1 MKSFAS
7 ELAHDIRQEP
17 AFWVDLASLRAV
29 GIRSTLLSTNVDS
42 SFSVGTT
49 VNGPNLDGEALIR
62 LLNSAS
68 VFAHATDESSRD
80 LAQQIAV
87 FASLA
92 SSDADIHDAAVHI
105 LSGLGN
111 FPGLNKLRGV
121 GAETQGLQA
130 RVRNALLRE
139 LNSVDMAGKRVAL
152 TEFQLDVWDS
162 LRTKVSTA
170 ISAPTSAGKSY
181 VVMEYLCESAIAAE
195 HFVALYIAPTRALLA
210 EIQGKLEKRMAS
222 VSNKLRVT
230 TVPVLD
236 PEDRPKQIYVLTQER
251 VQLLL
256 SSVDVSGLIDLV
268 IVDEAQAIG
277 DDSRGMILQDA
288 LEKVHASNPGARIL
302 FLAPGASGFG
312 LVGDSVGLSKLDV
325 KETGLSPVVQN
336 RISVRFPIENEHLV
350 ELDLVTPTRLERIG
364 SYTFERGFALTED
377 AKLAAVAEEFGSS
390 GRSLVYATGA
400 KNAEDLTALIALNR
414 EDRDSSP
421 LKELAEFIEQHVHK
435 QYSLARFVRRGVAFH
450 YGNMPSL
457 LREGIEASF
466 RDGHLDY
473 LCCTTTLFQGVNLPA
488 RNVFIDTPTRGKGDP
503 LDEAALWNFA
513 GRAGRLGEEVVGNVF
528 LVNYENWET
537 QPLTTRKPFEIKVA
551 FKETIEDSFGEILD
565 VLEGA
570 SRPQPDEMR
579 KRVED
584 RVTAAAGLV
593 LFRAAQGNLDA
604 LLERANLS
612 LSPHQKATLSASAGL
627 AVNQL
632 GLPPAVLTSSWMV
645 DPVALASLLK
655 RQKELIRK
663 GEFQKLMPV
672 NPATD
677 SYAVYNSI
685 IRRMYK
691 HLGRITLSGDEG
703 KKARG
708 FVNHVTVT
716 ALSWMRGD
724 PLTKLVREAVKYRV
738 SVAKLGPKSKSE
750 QAVVD
755 AAIRE
760 MFTLIEQTIR
770 FKLVQWAKAYVD
782 LLKFA
787 LEAEGRPEM
796 VAQVYDFSLALELG
810 VSTKTGRSLVEFGLS
825 RITASAIAGLITDSS
840 LPPDQVK
847 AWIRAQPEEMLSK
860 LSSLILAELR
870 AKDLLRSDSV
880 ADVVLSVQEAS
891 FLADSG
897 RSE

>member
-1 MKSFAS
+1 MMSFAS

-17 AFWVDLASLRAV
+17 SFWADLASLRAA
-29 GIRSTLLSTNVDS
+29 GIRSTLLPSST
-42 SFSVGTT
+42 GTLSPE
-49 VNGPNLDGEALIR
+49 VAAVQGPDLNERALVR

-68 VFAHATDESSRD
+68 IFAQATDATSLD

-92 SSDADIHDAAVHI
+92 SDETGTYDAAVHI
-105 LSGLGN
+105 LTGLGN
-111 FPGLNKLRGV
+111 FPGLNKLRGKR
-121 GAETQGLQA
+121 AEDQGLQS
-130 RVRNALLRE
+130 RIRTALLRE

-152 TEFQLDVWDS
+152 TDFQLGIWDS
-162 LRTKVSTA
+162 LRNRGSTA

-181 VVMEYLCESAIAAE
+181 VVMEHLCESAIAAE
-195 HFVALYIAPTRALLA
+195 KFVALYIAPTRALLT
-210 EIQGKLEKRMAS
+210 EIQGKLEKRLAAIA
-222 VSNKLRVT
+222 NKLRVT

-251 VQLLL
+251 AQLLL
-256 SSVDVSGLIDLV
+256 STVNVNGLIDLV
-268 IVDEAQAIG
+268 IIDEAQAIG

-288 LEKVHASNPGARIL
+288 VEKVHAANPGARFL
-302 FLAPGASGFG
+302 FLAPGASGFE
-312 LVGDSVGLSKLDV
+312 LVGDSVGISELDV
-325 KETGLSPVVQN
+325 RETSLSPVVQN
-336 RISVRFPIENEHLV
+336 RISVSFPVANEHLV
-350 ELDLVTPTRLERIG
+350 ELDLVTATGRERVG

-414 EDRDSSP
+414 KPQDSLA
-421 LKELAEFIEQHVHK
+421 LKELAKFIEEHVHK
-435 QYSLARFVRRGVAFH
+435 QYSLAGFVRRGVAFH

-488 RNVFIDTPTRGKGDP
+488 RNVFIDTPTRGKGEL

-513 GRAGRLGEEVVGNVF
+513 GRAGRLGEEIVGNVF

-537 QPLTTRKPFEIKVA
+537 HPLTIRKPFEIKVA
-551 FKETIEDSFGEILD
+551 FKETLEAKFEEILD
-565 VLEGA
+565 FLETA
-570 SRPQPDEMR
+570 SRPAPNEVR
-579 KRVED
+579 KRAEE

-593 LFRAAQGNLDA
+593 LFRAAQGNLDV
-604 LLERANLS
+604 LLGRASLS
-612 LSPHQKATLSASAGL
+612 LSADQKMSLSSSARAAL
-627 AVNQL
+627 TEL
-632 GLPPAVLTSSWMV
+632 GLPSAVLTSSWMV
-645 DPVALASLLK
+645 DPVALASLLT

-663 GEFQKLMPV
+663 GEFSKLMPV
-672 NPATD
+672 NPASDAYT
-677 SYAVYNSI
+677 VYNSI

-691 HLGRITLSGDEG
+691 HLGGMTLSGEEG

-724 PLTKLVREAVKYRV
+724 PLTKLVRDAVKYRV
-738 SVAKLGPKSKSE
+738 SVAKQGPRLKPE
-750 QAVVD
+750 QAIVD

-796 VAQVYDFSLALELG
+796 VAQVYDFSLSLELG

-825 RITASAIAGLITDSS
+825 RITASAIAALITDSS
-840 LPPDQVK
+840 LPPDKVK
-847 AWIRAQPEEMLSK
+847 AWIGAQPPEMLSK
-860 LSSLILAELR
+860 LSGLIIAELR
-870 AKDLLRSDSV
+870 AKELLGSELED
-880 ADVVLSVQEAS
+880 DILSS
-891 FLADSG
+891 
-897 RSE
+897 

>member
-1 MKSFAS
+1 MTSFAS

-17 AFWVDLASLRAV
+17 SFWADLASLRAA
-29 GIRSTLLSTNVDS
+29 GIRSTLLPS
-42 SFSVGTT
+42 SAGTRSSE
-49 VNGPNLDGEALIR
+49 VAVVQGPDLNERALVR

-68 VFAHATDESSRD
+68 IFAQATDATSLD

-92 SSDADIHDAAVHI
+92 SDDTGTYDAAVHI
-105 LSGLGN
+105 LTGLGN
-111 FPGLNKLRGV
+111 FPGLTKLRAQR
-121 GAETQGLQA
+121 AEDQGLQS
-130 RVRNALLRE
+130 RIRTALLRE

-152 TEFQLDVWDS
+152 TNFQFGVWDS
-162 LRTKVSTA
+162 LQNRGSTA

-181 VVMEYLCESAIAAE
+181 VVMEHLCESAIAAE
-195 HFVALYIAPTRALLA
+195 KFVALYIAPTRALLT
-210 EIQGKLEKRMAS
+210 EIQGKLEKRLAAITD
-222 VSNKLRVT
+222 KLRVT

-251 VQLLL
+251 AQLLL
-256 SSVDVSGLIDLV
+256 STVNVSGLIDLV
-268 IVDEAQAIG
+268 IIDEAQAIG

-288 LEKVHASNPGARIL
+288 VEKVHAANSGARFL
-302 FLAPGASGFG
+302 FLAPGASGFE
-312 LVGDSVGLSKLDV
+312 LVGDSVGISELDV
-325 KETGLSPVVQN
+325 RETSLSPVVQN
-336 RISVRFPIENEHLV
+336 RISVSFPVANEHLV
-350 ELDLVTPTRLERIG
+350 ELDLVTATGLERIG

-414 EDRDSSP
+414 KPHDSPS
-421 LKELAEFIEQHVHK
+421 LKELAKFIEEHVHK
-435 QYSLARFVRRGVAFH
+435 QYSLAGFVRRGVAFH

-488 RNVFIDTPTRGKGDP
+488 RNVFIDTPTRGKGDL

-513 GRAGRLGEEVVGNVF
+513 GRAGRLGEEIVGNVF
-528 LVNYENWET
+528 LVDYENWET
-537 QPLTTRKPFEIKVA
+537 QPLTIRKPFEIKVA
-551 FKETIEDSFGEILD
+551 FKETLEAKFEEILD
-565 VLEGA
+565 FLETA
-570 SRPQPDEMR
+570 SRPAPDEVR
-579 KRVED
+579 KRAED

-604 LLERANLS
+604 LLGRASLS
-612 LSPHQKATLSASAGL
+612 LSADQKTRLSSNAREAL
-627 AVNQL
+627 TQL
-632 GLPPAVLTSSWMV
+632 GLPSAVLTSSWMV
-645 DPVALASLLK
+645 DPVALASLLT

-663 GEFQKLMPV
+663 GEFSKLMPV
-672 NPATD
+672 NPASDAYT
-677 SYAVYNSI
+677 VYNSI

-691 HLGRITLSGDEG
+691 HLGGMTLSGEEG

-724 PLTKLVREAVKYRV
+724 PLTKLVRDAVKYRV
-738 SVAKLGPKSKSE
+738 SVAKQGPRLKPE
-750 QAVVD
+750 QTVVD

-787 LEAEGRPEM
+787 LEVEGRPEM

-825 RITASAIAGLITDSS
+825 RITASAIAALITDSS
-840 LPPDQVK
+840 LPPDKVK
-847 AWIRAQPEEMLSK
+847 AWIGAQPPEMLSK
-860 LSSLILAELR
+860 LS
-870 AKDLLRSDSV
+870 
-880 ADVVLSVQEAS
+880 
-891 FLADSG
+891 
-897 RSE
+897 

>member
-1 MKSFAS
+1 MTSFAS

-17 AFWVDLASLRAV
+17 SFWADLASLRAA
-29 GIRSTLLSTNVDS
+29 GIRSTLLPS
-42 SFSVGTT
+42 SAGTRSSE
-49 VNGPNLDGEALIR
+49 VAVVQGPDLNERALVR

-68 VFAHATDESSRD
+68 IFAQATDATSLD

-92 SSDADIHDAAVHI
+92 SDDTGTYDAAVHI
-105 LSGLGN
+105 LTGLGN
-111 FPGLNKLRGV
+111 FPGLTKLRAQR
-121 GAETQGLQA
+121 AEDQGLQS
-130 RVRNALLRE
+130 RIRTALLRE

-152 TEFQLDVWDS
+152 TNFQFGVWDS
-162 LRTKVSTA
+162 LQNRGSTA

-181 VVMEYLCESAIAAE
+181 VVMEHLCESAIAAE
-195 HFVALYIAPTRALLA
+195 KFVALYIAPTRALLT
-210 EIQGKLEKRMAS
+210 EIQGKLEKRLAAITD
-222 VSNKLRVT
+222 KLRVT

-251 VQLLL
+251 AQLLL
-256 SSVDVSGLIDLV
+256 STVNVSGLIDLV
-268 IVDEAQAIG
+268 IIDEAQAIG

-288 LEKVHASNPGARIL
+288 VEKVHAANSGARFL
-302 FLAPGASGFG
+302 FLAPGASGFE
-312 LVGDSVGLSKLDV
+312 LVGDSVGISELDV
-325 KETGLSPVVQN
+325 RETSLSPVVQN
-336 RISVRFPIENEHLV
+336 RISVSFPVANEHLV
-350 ELDLVTPTRLERIG
+350 ELDLVTATGLERIG

-414 EDRDSSP
+414 KPHDSPS
-421 LKELAEFIEQHVHK
+421 LKELAKFIEEHVHK
-435 QYSLARFVRRGVAFH
+435 QYSLAGFVRRGVAFH

-488 RNVFIDTPTRGKGDP
+488 RNVFIDTPTRGKGDL

-513 GRAGRLGEEVVGNVF
+513 GRAGRLGEEIVGNVF
-528 LVNYENWET
+528 LVDYENWET
-537 QPLTTRKPFEIKVA
+537 QPLTIRKPFEIKVA
-551 FKETIEDSFGEILD
+551 FKETLEAKFEEILD
-565 VLEGA
+565 FLETA
-570 SRPQPDEMR
+570 SRPAPDEVR
-579 KRVED
+579 KRAED

-604 LLERANLS
+604 LLGRASLS
-612 LSPHQKATLSASAGL
+612 LSADQKTRLSSNAREAL
-627 AVNQL
+627 TQL
-632 GLPPAVLTSSWMV
+632 GLPSAVLTSSWMV
-645 DPVALASLLK
+645 DPVALASLLT

-663 GEFQKLMPV
+663 GEFSKLMPV
-672 NPATD
+672 NPASDAYT
-677 SYAVYNSI
+677 VYNSI

-691 HLGRITLSGDEG
+691 HLGGMTLSGEEG

-724 PLTKLVREAVKYRV
+724 PLTKLVRDAVKYRV
-738 SVAKLGPKSKSE
+738 SVAKQGPRLKPE
-750 QAVVD
+750 QTVVD

-787 LEAEGRPEM
+787 LEVEGRPEM

-825 RITASAIAGLITDSS
+825 RITASAIAALITDSS
-840 LPPDQVK
+840 LPPDKVK
-847 AWIRAQPEEMLSK
+847 AWIGAQPPEMLSK
-860 LSSLILAELR
+860 LSGLILAELR
-870 AKDLLRSDSV
+870 AKELLGSELED
-880 ADVVLSVQEAS
+880 DNLSS
-891 FLADSG
+891 
-897 RSE
+897 

>member
-1 MKSFAS
+1 MV
-7 ELAHDIRQEP
+7 QGP
-17 AFWVDLASLRAV
+17 DLNERALV
-29 GIRSTLLSTNVDS
+29 
-42 SFSVGTT
+42 
-49 VNGPNLDGEALIR
+49 R

-68 VFAHATDESSRD
+68 IFAQATDATSLD

-92 SSDADIHDAAVHI
+92 SDDTGTYDAAVHI
-105 LSGLGN
+105 LTGLGN
-111 FPGLNKLRGV
+111 FPGLTKLRAQR
-121 GAETQGLQA
+121 AEDQGLQS
-130 RVRNALLRE
+130 RIRTALLRE

-152 TEFQLDVWDS
+152 TNFQFGVWDS
-162 LRTKVSTA
+162 LQNRGSTA

-181 VVMEYLCESAIAAE
+181 VVMEHLCESAIAAE
-195 HFVALYIAPTRALLA
+195 KFVALYIAPTRALLT
-210 EIQGKLEKRMAS
+210 EIQGKLEKRLAAITD
-222 VSNKLRVT
+222 KLRVT

-251 VQLLL
+251 AQLLL
-256 SSVDVSGLIDLV
+256 STVNVSGLIDLV
-268 IVDEAQAIG
+268 IIDEAQAIG

-288 LEKVHASNPGARIL
+288 VEKVHAANSGARFL
-302 FLAPGASGFG
+302 FLAPGASGFE
-312 LVGDSVGLSKLDV
+312 LVGDSVGISELDV
-325 KETGLSPVVQN
+325 RETSLSPVVQN
-336 RISVRFPIENEHLV
+336 RISVSFPVANEHLV
-350 ELDLVTPTRLERIG
+350 ELDLVTATGLERIG

-414 EDRDSSP
+414 KPHDSPS
-421 LKELAEFIEQHVHK
+421 LKELAKFIEEHVHK
-435 QYSLARFVRRGVAFH
+435 QYSLAGFVRRGVAFH

-488 RNVFIDTPTRGKGDP
+488 RNVFIDTPTRGKGDL

-513 GRAGRLGEEVVGNVF
+513 GRAGRLGEEIVGNVF
-528 LVNYENWET
+528 LVDYENWET
-537 QPLTTRKPFEIKVA
+537 QPLTIRKPFEIKVA
-551 FKETIEDSFGEILD
+551 FKETLEAKFEEILD
-565 VLEGA
+565 FLETA
-570 SRPQPDEMR
+570 SRPAPDEVR
-579 KRVED
+579 KRAED

-604 LLERANLS
+604 LLGRASLS
-612 LSPHQKATLSASAGL
+612 LSADQKTRLSSNAREAL
-627 AVNQL
+627 TQL
-632 GLPPAVLTSSWMV
+632 GLPSAVLTSSWMV
-645 DPVALASLLK
+645 DPVALASLLT

-663 GEFQKLMPV
+663 GEFSKLMPV
-672 NPATD
+672 NPASDAYT
-677 SYAVYNSI
+677 VYNSI

-691 HLGRITLSGDEG
+691 HLGGMTLSGEEG

-724 PLTKLVREAVKYRV
+724 PLTKLVRDAVKYRV
-738 SVAKLGPKSKSE
+738 SVAKQGPRLKPE
-750 QAVVD
+750 QTVVD

-787 LEAEGRPEM
+787 LEVEGRPEM

-825 RITASAIAGLITDSS
+825 RITASAIAALITDSS
-840 LPPDQVK
+840 LPPDKVK
-847 AWIRAQPEEMLSK
+847 AWIGAQPPEMLSK
-860 LSSLILAELR
+860 LSGLILAELR
-870 AKDLLRSDSV
+870 AKELLGSELED
-880 ADVVLSVQEAS
+880 DNLSS
-891 FLADSG
+891 
-897 RSE
+897 

>member
-1 MKSFAS
+1 MMSFAS

-17 AFWVDLASLRAV
+17 SFWADLASLRAA
-29 GIRSTLLSTNVDS
+29 GIRSTLLPS
-42 SFSVGTT
+42 SAGTLSSE
-49 VNGPNLDGEALIR
+49 VAVVQGPDLNERALVR

-68 VFAHATDESSRD
+68 IFAQATDATSLD

-92 SSDADIHDAAVHI
+92 SDDTGTYDAAVHI
-105 LSGLGN
+105 LTGLGN
-111 FPGLNKLRGV
+111 FPGLTKLRAKR
-121 GAETQGLQA
+121 AEDQGLQS
-130 RVRNALLRE
+130 RIRTALLRE

-152 TEFQLDVWDS
+152 TDFQLGVWDS
-162 LRTKVSTA
+162 LRNRGSTA

-181 VVMEYLCESAIAAE
+181 VVMEHLCESAIAAE
-195 HFVALYIAPTRALLA
+195 KFVALYIAPTRALLT
-210 EIQGKLEKRMAS
+210 EIQGKLDKRLAAITD
-222 VSNKLRVT
+222 KLRVT

-251 VQLLL
+251 AQLLL
-256 SSVDVSGLIDLV
+256 STVNVSGLIDLV
-268 IVDEAQAIG
+268 IIDEAQAIG

-288 LEKVHASNPGARIL
+288 VEKVHAANPGARFL
-302 FLAPGASGFG
+302 FLAPGASGFE
-312 LVGDSVGLSKLDV
+312 LVGDSVGISELDV
-325 KETGLSPVVQN
+325 RETSLSPVVQN
-336 RISVRFPIENEHLV
+336 RISVSFPVANEHLV
-350 ELDLVTPTRLERIG
+350 ELDLVTATGLERIG

-414 EDRDSSP
+414 KPQDSPS
-421 LKELAEFIEQHVHK
+421 LKELAKFIEEHVHK
-435 QYSLARFVRRGVAFH
+435 QYSLAGFVRRGVAFH

-488 RNVFIDTPTRGKGDP
+488 RNVFIDTPTRGKGDL

-513 GRAGRLGEEVVGNVF
+513 GRAGRLGEEIVGNVF

-537 QPLTTRKPFEIKVA
+537 QPLTIRKPFEIKVA
-551 FKETIEDSFGEILD
+551 FKETLEAKFEEILD
-565 VLEGA
+565 FLETA
-570 SRPQPDEMR
+570 SRPAPNEVR
-579 KRVED
+579 KRAED

-593 LFRAAQGNLDA
+593 LFRAAQGNLDV
-604 LLERANLS
+604 LLGRASLS
-612 LSPHQKATLSASAGL
+612 LSADQKTRLSSNAREAL
-627 AVNQL
+627 TQL
-632 GLPPAVLTSSWMV
+632 GLPSAVLTSSWMV
-645 DPVALASLLK
+645 DPVALASLLT

-663 GEFQKLMPV
+663 GEFSKLMPV
-672 NPATD
+672 NPASDAYT
-677 SYAVYNSI
+677 VYNSI

-691 HLGRITLSGDEG
+691 HLGGMTLSGEEG

-724 PLTKLVREAVKYRV
+724 PLTKLVRDAVKYRV
-738 SVAKLGPKSKSE
+738 SVAKQGPRLKPE

-825 RITASAIAGLITDSS
+825 RITASAIAALITDSS
-840 LPPDQVK
+840 LPPDKVK
-847 AWIRAQPEEMLSK
+847 AWIGAQPPEMLSK
-860 LSSLILAELR
+860 LSGLILAELR
-870 AKDLLRSDSV
+870 AKELLGSELED
-880 ADVVLSVQEAS
+880 DILSS
-891 FLADSG
+891 
-897 RSE
+897 